1 MSSESFKKIINKEEV
16 DLPGL
21 IVDFMGYA
29 GFIMGFSLV
38 QIPGVIHA
46 MITFFAN
53 INFRKS
59 GKKVYPVMLKHRMQQ
74 TPHQKEENSL
84 DGKSFAHRNSKSIH
98 LKRVNKWNVCK
109 IFFFD
114 FS

>member
-1 MSSESFKKIINKEEV
+1 MYDKSDKHSFKGQGEKWKRYFGVNFTLSSESFKKIINKEEV
-16 DLPGL
+16 NLPGL

-46 MITFFAN
+46 MFTFFAS

-59 GKKVYPVMLKHRMQQ
+59 GKKVDPVMLKHRMQH
-74 TPHQKEENSL
+74 TPHHKEEN
-84 DGKSFAHRNSKSIH
+84 
-98 LKRVNKWNVCK
+98 RVAGPP
-109 IFFFD
+109 
-114 FS
+114 